1 MSELSRMVARERGMV
16 LITSLIILLVLTL
29 LGLASIQNTN
39 MEERMAGNLRAE
51 NVAFQAAEAALRAGE
66 ACMTAQLARP
76 KVDEPLKPT
85 DACGSPGFR
94 VRLMDDPGKVV
105 SPSSDSDPALYWET
119 WTADD
124 WADPY
129 TDAYDHPEGLSFA
142 VGEVLPTAPRLVIEE
157 RDIEQ
162 ESLVIGQQQ
171 DFAAGRWFYQ
181 VTAHAT
187 DAGGRGEVML
197 RSTYAR
203 RF

>member
-1 MSELSRMVARERGMV
+1 MTWKSFTHERGMV

-51 NVAFQAAEAALRAGE
+51 NVAFQAAEAALRGGE
-66 ACMTAQLARP
+66 ACLVAQVARP
-76 KVDEPLKPT
+76 TVDENLGPSS
-85 DACGSPGFR
+85 ACGSPGFR
-94 VRLMDDPGKVV
+94 VRLLDDPETAV
-105 SPSSDSDPALYWET
+105 SASDAGLYWET
-119 WTADD
+119 WSATD
-124 WADPY
+124 WTDPY
-129 TDAYDHPEGLSFA
+129 ADTYDHALAFA
-142 VGEVLPTAPRLVIEE
+142 VNQNLPTAPRLVIEE

-187 DAGGRGEVML
+187 DASGRGDVIL
-197 RSTYAR
+197 RSTFAR